1 MQVTRDTFPAVFP
14 KFVELLQT
22 CDFYA
27 FDEELTG
34 INTAE
39 LPETI
44 TDTPEESYRAKRAV
58 ASRYNII
65 QVGICLFHRD
75 TTAAGATPTR
85 YVARPFNFLLFPHHA
100 DDFTAEE
107 RSRDVVLSPSSLA
120 FLRRHDM
127 NFQSWVYQGMAYC
140 DARQEEA
147 LRSRHAEKCR
157 ELDRTRNAEK
167 QEAQRE
173 SLLTEDERAWY
184 NNAVA
189 LAQAFVERV
198 EAVLERAKGRNAGQ
212 TAGVV
217 EVAASVELIQSG
229 GRDVFLPP
237 QRGKSARE
245 ALERYI
251 AQHCPALS
259 LTFRRQG
266 AAHIGML
273 RAVFPEERK
282 RLLEKEQALR
292 ERELVNMLG
301 FRLVFNAL
309 VLSQKPCVGH
319 NCFADLLF
327 LVATLDGPLPETL
340 SEFKLRMQELFP
352 TVFDTRYVATRQ
364 AFFPVGRFGARYL
377 SGFFGEYGFRSA
389 HVHVTLPLGFES
401 YDPLATGGGERGHTS
416 AGGEGGGPT
425 HEAGYDALLTGT
437 LLLNLLAEMG
447 GYEVATAPECV
458 VNRVALFRSL
468 FALRLGTPDV
478 DEYLP
483 ESGVLELRHEKGV
496 KMHHLDS
503 CFTAISLCN
512 VELYAVDETRTLA
525 VLPPTW
531 SELEPRGEQRNLGWL
546 STHMTS
552 RFPQFFEAAVY
563 QPAAA
568 PLSAKGAFHTTPR
581 ALMRLCIRAAQ
592 R

>member
-1 MQVTRDTFPAVFP
+1 MQVTRDTFPVIFP
-14 KFVELLQT
+14 KFVELLKT

-27 FDEELTG
+27 FDEEMTG

-44 TDTPEESYRAKRAV
+44 TDTPEESYRAKRTV

-75 TTAAGATPTR
+75 ATAAGSTPAQ

-100 DDFTAEE
+100 DDFTADE

-147 LRSRHAEKCR
+147 LRNRYAEKYQ
-157 ELDRTRNAEK
+157 EMDRTRGAEK
-167 QEAQRE
+167 QETQE
-173 SLLTEDERAWY
+173 INILTEDERKWY

-189 LAQAFVERV
+189 QAQSFAERV
-198 EAVLERAKGRNAGQ
+198 QAALERAKGKNGGQ
-212 TAGVV
+212 TAVTA
-217 EVAASVELIQSG
+217 EVAASVDLIQSG
-229 GRDVFLPP
+229 GRDVLLPP

-251 AQHCPALS
+251 AQHCHSLS
-259 LTFRRQG
+259 ITFRRQG
-266 AAHIGML
+266 AVHIGVL
-273 RAVFPEERK
+273 RAVFPEQRR
-282 RLLEKEQALR
+282 RLLEKEQSFR
-292 ERELVNMLG
+292 ERDLMNMLG
-301 FRLVFNAL
+301 FRLVFKAL
-309 VLSQKPCVGH
+309 VSSKKPCVGH

-327 LVATLDGPLPETL
+327 LVASLDGPLPDTL
-340 SEFKLRMQELFP
+340 PEFKLRMQELFP

-364 AFFPVGRFGARYL
+364 AFFPVGRFGDRYL

-389 HVHVTLPLGFES
+389 HVQVTLPLGFES
-401 YDPLATGGGERGHTS
+401 YDPLAVGGNERRHSS
-416 AGGEGGGPT
+416 ASGDGGGPT

-447 GYEVATAPECV
+447 GYDVATAPECV
-458 VNRVALFRSL
+458 VNRVAIFRSL
-468 FALRLGTPDV
+468 FALQLENPSV

-483 ESGVLELRHEKGV
+483 ESGVLDLRHEKGV
-496 KMHHLDS
+496 KTYHIES
-503 CFTAISLCN
+503 CFTALSLQD
-512 VELYAVDETRTLA
+512 VELYSVDGTRTLA
-525 VLPPTW
+525 VLPFTW
-531 SELEPRGEQRNLGWL
+531 SKLGPHEQRNPGWL

-552 RFPQFFEAAVY
+552 RFPQIFEAAVY
-563 QPAAA
+563 QPTAT
-568 PLSAKGAFHTTPR
+568 SVSTKGAFYTTPR
-581 ALMRLCIRAAQ
+581 ALMRVCLHSALR
-592 R
+592 